1 MYAAN
6 PDIPM
11 VDPRQEATQ
20 SFEGVKNTATDM
32 MKLVG
37 ALGKMSTMAYMKLLT
52 MRRSQYVESVDSS
65 RVARNIGKFDL
76 RIGECYSKIKCFR
89 LRD

>member
-1 MYAAN
+1 
-6 PDIPM
+6 M
-11 VDPRQEATQ
+11 VDPRQEASQ
-20 SFEGVKNTATDM
+20 SFEGVKNTTTDM

-37 ALGKMSTMAYMKLLT
+37 ALGKMSTMAYMKL
-52 MRRSQYVESVDSS
+52 RRSQYVESVDSS